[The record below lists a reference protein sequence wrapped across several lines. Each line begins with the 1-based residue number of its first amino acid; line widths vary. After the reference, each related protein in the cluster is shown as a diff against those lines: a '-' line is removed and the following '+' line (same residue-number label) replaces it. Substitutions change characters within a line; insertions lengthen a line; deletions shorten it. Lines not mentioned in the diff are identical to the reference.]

1 MGWCDLQAKL
11 GGFLSDELDLLLAVL
26 DGTDTAR
33 SEQAD
38 RGSKERMKRT
48 TKLLIA
54 ESWQEGKS

>member
-1 MGWCDLQAKL
+1 VFQEKRLRN
-11 GGFLSDELDLLLAVL
+11 

-38 RGSKERMKRT
+38 QGSKERMKRT

>member
-54 ESWQEGKS
+54 ESW